1 MTRASSSSSPAK
13 SPAPAADVF
22 GVVTG
27 RAGRGAP
34 SLDHAEPHSAWP
46 LEPAT
51 RCWLV
56 ALRGYP
62 EDTGPGRAL
71 PSPPAPPRQR
81 LCKADNSD
89 VRKIHSLISVL
100 ISSKFTYQ
108 DVPGGAGGSPPQ
120 ARVFWGDSRSQIPI
134 SRGGLEWPRGM
145 RLSVVWGGHP
155 PRPRRAI
162 VGTPR
167 AFAGTRI
174 PNCCTRP
181 TLSTPTR
188 PCSSYWSAYC
198 CSACSSPCPASR
210 PRAAHS

>member
-108 DVPGGAGGSPPQ
+108 DVPGGAGGRLPRPVSSGEILRSAKPP
-120 ARVFWGDSRSQIPI
+120 
-134 SRGGLEWPRGM
+134 SRGGLEWPRRL
-145 RLSVVWGGHP
+145 RLSVVWGGDP
-155 PRPRRAI
+155 QPRRAI
-162 VGTPR
+162 VGTESCDAARVRKARTERECPR
-167 AFAGTRI
+167 VEGRRRRRARRRLSGSSRRG
-174 PNCCTRP
+174 RP
-181 TLSTPTR
+181 AR
-188 PCSSYWSAYC
+188 PL
-198 CSACSSPCPASR
+198 P
-210 PRAAHS
+210 

>member
-108 DVPGGAGGSPPQ
+108 DVPGGAGGRLPRPVSSGEILRSAKPP
-120 ARVFWGDSRSQIPI
+120 
-134 SRGGLEWPRGM
+134 SRGGLEWPRRL
-145 RLSVVWGGHP
+145 RLSVVPGGYPLQPRLEVIPCVHLRAEGRIVAARRAPGTTAQIGPGRATFPGASGGH
-155 PRPRRAI
+155 A
-162 VGTPR
+162 TP
-167 AFAGTRI
+167 
-174 PNCCTRP
+174 
-181 TLSTPTR
+181 
-188 PCSSYWSAYC
+188 SAYG
-198 CSACSSPCPASR
+198 R
-210 PRAAHS
+210 QVAA